1 MNIVSEYVTKLLA
14 ETLDII
20 QNDNDPLHFWTHY
33 NFKGKCYCRSAVREM
48 LELISKVDIP
58 PLMIL
63 EMYRDAMARCAKLD
77 PKTSVMFTI
86 GEITA
91 NYFIGMIS

>member
-1 MNIVSEYVTKLLA
+1 MDAASEHVAKML
-14 ETLDII
+14 EEVFDVIP
-20 QNDNDPLHFWTHY
+20 NDKDPWHFWTCY
-33 NFKGKCYCRSAVREM
+33 NFKGKCYCRSAVKEM

-63 EMYRDAMARCAKLD
+63 ETYRDTMARCAKLD